1 MDKHRPTATFFL
13 DKRKAKSD
21 LKFPLKLTIYHRPD
35 KKRFSTGIAL
45 SVEEWNKLNSANLK
59 GEELKK
65 IKLQMNAILVYA
77 NKILEKLNPFSFDAF
92 EENFFNK
99 KVVSTDQSIEFAF
112 DTYIQ
117 ELNNQG
123 RIGTKTSY
131 NTTKNSLLQFQPKLS
146 FKDITPEFLVKYEE
160 YMSKQGKS
168 PSTVGIYLRQLRSI
182 YNRAIAA
189 GLVKQEQYPFKK
201 FEIPSSRNVKKALND
216 EQLESLLD
224 YKPKTS
230 SQAKSYDFWVLS
242 YLCNGMNMTDILH
255 LKKENLE
262 KTFLYFNR
270 QKTIRTKKRDL
281 RPIKVPLHPRAIEI
295 INRWRCNN
303 KNNVYLFPVLETE
316 LAPVT
321 VKNRTQKFI
330 KQVNDGMEEIRKDL
344 GLDTKI
350 GTYVARHSFATRLMR
365 KGAST
370 QYIKESLGHSSVAVT
385 DNYLGDFGD
394 LVKNEFSVMLTDFS

>member
-1 MDKHRPTATFFL
+1 MEQHKPTATFFL
-13 DKRKAKSD
+13 DKRRITSD
-21 LKFPLKLTIYHRPD
+21 SKYPLKLTIYQRPN
-35 KKRFSTGIAL
+35 KKRFSTRITL
-45 SVEEWNKLNSANLK
+45 SVEEWNKINGLNLK
-59 GEELKK
+59 DERLKRLK
-65 IKLQMNAILVYA
+65 IQINAIHTHA
-77 NKILEKLNPFSFDAF
+77 NKIIEKLSPFSFESF
-92 EENFFNK
+92 EANFFNK
-99 KVVSTDQSIEFAF
+99 KIVSTDQTIEYAF

-117 ELNNQG
+117 ELNDQG

-131 NTTKNSLLQFQPKLS
+131 NTTKNSLLQFQPKLT
-146 FKDITPEFLVKYEE
+146 FKDITPEFLLKYED

-189 GLVKQEQYPFKK
+189 GVIKQEQYPFKK
-201 FEIPSSRNVKKALND
+201 FEIPSSRNIKKALND
-216 EQLESLLD
+216 DQLETLLK
-224 YKPKTS
+224 YKPQNTAQRK
-230 SQAKSYDFWVLS
+230 AYDFWVLS

-281 RPIKVPLHPRAIEI
+281 RPIKVPLHQRALEI
-295 INRWRCNN
+295 INRWRCTD
-303 KNNVYLFPVLETE
+303 KNNVYLFPILETE

-330 KQVNDGMEEIRKDL
+330 KQVNEGMEEIRKDL
-344 GLDTKI
+344 VIDTKI